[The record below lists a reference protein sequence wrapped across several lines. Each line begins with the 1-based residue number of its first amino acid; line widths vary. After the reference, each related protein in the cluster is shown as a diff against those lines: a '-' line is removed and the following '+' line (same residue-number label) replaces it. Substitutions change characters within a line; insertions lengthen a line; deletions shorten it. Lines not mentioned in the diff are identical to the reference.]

1 MQIQMRKKA
10 ALSTCLVLLV
20 LVAGLW
26 ALGAEAQDWAGRGR
40 LQGMIKDPEGQP
52 VEGAKITLTLNDKGP
67 APILTD
73 KKGRWSMLGLATGNW
88 TIVIEKEGFKTS
100 EGAAKVISEGV
111 GPTTPIQITLN
122 YIPKEVAQAEQG
134 PDPNA
139 MIERG
144 NALML
149 EQRWA
154 DARAEFQN
162 AIAAIEDPTI
172 HPAILRGISR
182 TYHEEG
188 NSAQALKTLQD
199 ILAVA
204 PEDQET
210 LKLVVTLLMADG
222 KEEEAKTYQARIVG
236 EFKVDPNS
244 LLNLGIQHYNAG
256 RIAEASTY
264 FERVVAENP
273 EQPEGYYYRALV
285 YLNQGK
291 NEEAKADLQKLLAI
305 APDHPKAAEAKE
317 FLAVL

>member
-1 MQIQMRKKA
+1 MRVKNVLA
-10 ALSTCLVLLV
+10 PSALILMVLSG
-20 LVAGLW
+20 LVAVP
-26 ALGAEAQDWAGRGR
+26 AEAQDWAGRGR
-40 LQGMIKDPEGQP
+40 LQGQIKDPEGQP

-67 APILTD
+67 APISTD

-88 TIVIEKEGFKTS
+88 TIKIEKEGFKVS
-100 EGAAKVISEGV
+100 EGNARVISEGV
-111 GPTTPIQITLN
+111 GPGTPIQITLN
-122 YIPKEVAQAEQG
+122 YIPKEAAQAEQG

-144 NALML
+144 NAYMV
-149 EQRWA
+149 EQKWA
-154 DARAEFQN
+154 EARAEFQN
-162 AIAAIEDPTI
+162 AIAEIKDPTI

-188 NSAQALKTLQD
+188 NTAQAMKTLQD
-199 ILAVA
+199 ILALA

-236 EFKVDPNS
+236 DFKVDPNS

-256 RIAEASTY
+256 RITEAADY

-273 EQPEGYYYRALV
+273 DQPEGYYYRALV
-285 YLNQGK
+285 FLNQGK
-291 NEEAKADLQKLLAI
+291 NAEAKADLEKLLAL
-305 APDHPKAAEAKE
+305 APDHAKAAEAKE